1 MENKDKI
8 LMADGRIINR
18 TYFLQDLKVGD
29 ELVGYQSYWGKVDQ
43 YVVESIGEEYAILK
57 RWSSDYKMLL
67 KDGIF
72 QYEDPSLPNDDLS
85 QFNILFFKTQEEL
98 DAYLDNLKSKK
109 HLKNTLIDLLSTMNV
124 EEVDIELVMKMKAQ
138 LTELLQ

>member
-8 LMADGRIINR
+8 LMADGSIINR

-29 ELVGYQSYWGKVDQ
+29 VLFGYSIFWETTDQ
-43 YVVESIGEEYAILK
+43 YIVGELDEEYAILK
-57 RWSSDYKMLL
+57 CMGIDYNMSLKYGIVHYT
-67 KDGIF
+67 KDGKF
-72 QYEDPSLPNDDLS
+72 DTLL
-85 QFNILFFKTQEEL
+85 FKTQEEL

-109 HLKNTLIDLLSTMNV
+109 ELRNTFISLLSTMNV
-124 EEVDIELVMKMKAQ
+124 EEVDIELVVKLKTQ